1 MPTTPRKTHRHQYA
15 ASCHWE
21 GSTGDGYEDYS
32 RTHRMEAASATL
44 ALSADP
50 SFRGDPALLN
60 PEVLV
65 VAAAASCQL
74 LSFLAVTARSRIDVR
89 RYDDE
94 ATGVMEEGG
103 SPPRITA
110 IMLRPRIRVAPGT
123 DERRVR
129 RCVEL
134 AHDQCYVANSL
145 MSEVRIEATVIVET
159 GPS

>member
-1 MPTTPRKTHRHQYA
+1 MPTAPRGTHRYA

-21 GSTGDGYEDYS
+21 GSTGGGYESYS
-32 RTHRMEAASATL
+32 RTHRLEASSVHL
-44 ALSADP
+44 DLSADP

-65 VAAAASCQL
+65 VVAAASCQL

-94 ATGVMEEGG
+94 ATGEMDEKG
-103 SPPRITA
+103 SPARITR
-110 IMLRPRIRVAPGT
+110 IILRPRIHVGPGSDEHRVL
-123 DERRVR
+123 

-145 MSEVRIEATVIVET
+145 TTEVRIEPTVIVEN
-159 GPS
+159 GPT